1 MLNFCSGLV
10 YNIGIAEV
18 AELADAHDSKSCT
31 REGVRVRF
39 PPSAHGHKNAT
50 VNNTV
55 AFLLPTEL
63 YNTRYQLLITNYNLP
78 VTRPNLLAWLFWVA
92 LGLGLGLYG
101 GWVLAPVEYTDTT
114 ADTLQQVYKDD
125 YVLMLATA
133 FAADG
138 DLATA
143 QAGLASLGL
152 TDPAAALQATA
163 DRLEAAGYPE
173 QDLQRL
179 AALAAALGEAP

>member
-1 MLNFCSGLV
+1 MNRSNV
-10 YNIGIAEV
+10 
-18 AELADAHDSKSCT
+18 
-31 REGVRVRF
+31 
-39 PPSAHGHKNAT
+39 
-50 VNNTV
+50 
-55 AFLLPTEL
+55 
-63 YNTRYQLLITNYNLP
+63 
-78 VTRPNLLAWLFWVA
+78 LAWLFWVA
-92 LGLGLGLYG
+92 LGVGLGLYG

-143 QAGLASLGL
+143 EAGLASLGL
-152 TDPAAALQATA
+152 TDPAEALQATTN
-163 DRLEAAGYPE
+163 RLEAAGYPE

-179 AALAAALGEAP
+179 ATLADALGPTP